1 MVEIISLIERDR
13 PPNMETTRHSLIS
26 HTGTSIH
33 HLAIEKY
40 KFSLQFIAALN
51 KSTALDAKGRAINGR
66 KAVDPEYVYTLQFTA
81 SDHECGEI

>member
-1 MVEIISLIERDR
+1 
-13 PPNMETTRHSLIS
+13 METTRHIITLSS